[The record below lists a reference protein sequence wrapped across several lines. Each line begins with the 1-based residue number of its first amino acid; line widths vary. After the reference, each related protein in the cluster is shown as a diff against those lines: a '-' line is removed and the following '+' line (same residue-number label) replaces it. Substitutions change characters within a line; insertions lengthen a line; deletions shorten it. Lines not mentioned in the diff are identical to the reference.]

1 MSSLHMALSESQ
13 IANGNAESPSNP
25 LLEPVMFVLW
35 WWCGTDTEI
44 SKHYTNALELNF
56 NTKEPIDE
64 KSTQVDPAMLARI
77 ALGESGCL
85 AAKL

>member
-1 MSSLHMALSESQ
+1 MCQH
-13 IANGNAESPSNP
+13 
-25 LLEPVMFVLW
+25 
-35 WWCGTDTEI
+35 CT
-44 SKHYTNALELNF
+44 ALELNF

-77 ALGESGCL
+77 ALGDRGSL